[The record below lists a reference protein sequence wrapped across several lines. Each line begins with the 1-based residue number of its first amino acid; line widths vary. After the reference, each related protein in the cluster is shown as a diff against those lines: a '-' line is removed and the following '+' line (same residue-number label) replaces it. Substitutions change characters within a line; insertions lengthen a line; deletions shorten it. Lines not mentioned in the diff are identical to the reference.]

1 MKLGNQMKAA
11 CLAGACAL
19 GAAAP
24 QDAHAGD
31 AVMIITGTMAS
42 NNAHP
47 LDSVAHKSVIVSP
60 GDQNIAR
67 LRSADLSD
75 SQAKFLK
82 ACVAGSDCYTTIH
95 SDLICSAPGG
105 TTADNGDNNSSDGG
119 TNPSSGGASAS
130 GSGGG
135 ASSVLQI

>member
-24 QDAHAGD
+24 QDANAGD
-31 AVMIITGTMAS
+31 AVMISTGAMAS
-42 NNAHP
+42 SNAHP

-82 ACVAGSDCYTTIH
+82 ACAAGSGCYMTIH
-95 SDLICSAPGG
+95 GDLVCSVPGG
-105 TTADNGDNNSSDGG
+105 TRMVQRKRWTAWSSLLKPNGLTRYSLA
-119 TNPSSGGASAS
+119 PRASAF
-130 GSGGG
+130 
-135 ASSVLQI
+135 